1 MIGAMP
7 AAPDHRCRV
16 TASPWAGLYGTQIDS
31 AREFGRHWHATYGL
45 GLLERG
51 AQSSASGRGQVDAR
65 AGDLITT
72 NPGEVHDGRP
82 LGGARRWRMLYLDP
96 QLMHS
101 MSAPCVA
108 PSLASAGSLELVR
121 PVIRDARLQGLLLRL
136 FARLDRWNQGQAHDD
151 ATLACE
157 EALVQVCAQLLERHS
172 TQAPAP
178 AVSADL
184 ARVRE
189 RLADDPQRAPSLDE
203 LAAPFGLTK
212 YQLLRRFQRAYGLP
226 PHAWLVQQ
234 RVERARDLIRRGRSL
249 TDAAADSGFADQSHM
264 TRAFAR
270 QFGFT
275 PGAWQRAAAPRR
287 PRNDGVAPPQ

>member
-1 MIGAMP
+1 MSAST
-7 AAPDHRCRV
+7 DHRCRV
-16 TASPWAGLYGTQIDS
+16 TASPWAGVYGTQIDS
-31 AREFGRHWHATYGL
+31 ARAFGRHWHATYGL

-51 AQSSASGRGQVDAR
+51 AQSSASGRGQVDAC

-82 LGGARRWRMLYLDP
+82 LGGSRRWRMLYLDP
-96 QLMHS
+96 QLLHS
-101 MSAPCVA
+101 MRAPCG
-108 PSLASAGSLELVR
+108 SSSSSAGSLELVR
-121 PVIRDARLQGLLLRL
+121 PVIRDARLQASLLRL
-136 FARLDRWNQGQAHDD
+136 FAGLDRWNDGDTHDD
-151 ATLACE
+151 DALACE
-157 EALVQVCAQLLERHS
+157 EALVRVCAQLLAGHS
-172 TQAPAP
+172 TEAPAL

-184 ARVRE
+184 AQVRE
-189 RLADDPQRAPSLDE
+189 RLADDPLHAPSLDE

-226 PHAWLVQQ
+226 PHAWLIQQ
-234 RVERARDLIRRGRSL
+234 RVERARDLIRRGWSL

-275 PGAWQRAAAPRR
+275 PGAWRMAASARR
-287 PRNDGVAPPQ
+287 PRDDGTAPPQ

>member
-1 MIGAMP
+1 MP
-7 AAPDHRCRV
+7 TAAPDHRCRV
-16 TASPWAGLYGTQIDS
+16 TGSPWAGVYGTQIDS
-31 AREFGRHWHATYGL
+31 ARQFGRHWHATYGL

-51 AQSSASGRGQVDAR
+51 AQSSASGRGQVDAH

-101 MSAPCVA
+101 MTAPCGS
-108 PSLASAGSLELVR
+108 PPLPSAGSLELVR
-121 PVIRDARLQGLLLRL
+121 PVIRDARLQGSLLRL
-136 FARLDRWNQGQAHDD
+136 FTRLDQWSGGACDD
-151 ATLACE
+151 RALACE
-157 EALVQVCAQLLERHS
+157 EALVEVCAQLLERHS
-172 TQAPAP
+172 TEAPTL

-184 ARVRE
+184 AQVRE
-189 RLADDPQRAPSLDE
+189 RLADDPLQAPSLDQ

-226 PHAWLVQQ
+226 PHAWLIQQ
-234 RVERARDLIRRGRSL
+234 RVERARDLIRRGWSL

-264 TRAFAR
+264 TRSFAR

-275 PGAWQRAAAPRR
+275 PGAWRLAAASRR
-287 PRNDGVAPPQ
+287 PRENDAAPPQ